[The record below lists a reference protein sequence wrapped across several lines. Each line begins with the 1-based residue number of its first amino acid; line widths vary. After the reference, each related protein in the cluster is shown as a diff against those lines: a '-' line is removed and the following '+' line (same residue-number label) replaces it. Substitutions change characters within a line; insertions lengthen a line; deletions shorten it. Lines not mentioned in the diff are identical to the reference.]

1 MIRFHRVV
9 DPARPVEW
17 RRLTAAQNIYQ
28 RAFPGYPQYAQKI
41 AELVQ
46 SPHKRDFEP
55 ILLVAEGAKAR
66 VRAFSLSFYFPDL
79 RAAYLDY
86 LASDPGRRARGIGGA
101 MYEATREMLVVKGAQ
116 GMFFDVLTDDP
127 NLINKTQDLRKNIR
141 TLRFYE
147 RFNAR
152 PIMGTLYESLVTVAN
167 RGWLTYLVYDALGRT
182 VPLSRA
188 DLKKVMARIF
198 EKKYSMPRNHPDVQR
213 VLNSVREGPVRLRPP
228 KYETAAKTEVDP
240 TQLKLA
246 RAVVSAKEFKIH
258 HLHEKGYMERPA
270 RVDAIVNVIQDL
282 QLERTPARRH
292 GLSAIS
298 AVHDKRLIHFFEKAE
313 EQLDPDAIFY
323 PHVFPVRHA
332 ARLPRTWEVQG
343 GYFCI
348 DASTPV
354 TSNVFKA
361 ARAAADCALTAA
373 DLVLSGEPTAYALC
387 RPPGHHAGVS
397 TFGGFCYFNN
407 AAVAANRLAQEGRV
421 ALLDIDYHHG
431 NGSQEIFYER
441 DDVLFISIHGHPE
454 VSFPY
459 FSGYRNERGARKG
472 LGYTRNYPLFP
483 SVGDR
488 EYLETLDAALRHVR
502 KYKPDWLVVSV
513 GFDIMTGEPTGR
525 FSLRAHGMRLV
536 GERLGALNLPTV
548 IIQEGGYSLTNL
560 RRGGR
565 AFTLG
570 ITGALLGTASLV

>member
-9 DPARPVEW
+9 DPSRPVEW

-28 RAFPGYPQYAQKI
+28 RAFPGYPQYAERI
-41 AELVQ
+41 AHLVR

-86 LASDPGRRARGIGGA
+86 LASDPGRRARGLGGA
-101 MYEATREMLVVKGAQ
+101 VYEATREMLVVKGAQ

-147 RFNAR
+147 RFGAR
-152 PIMGTLYESLVTVAN
+152 PIAGTLYESLVTAAN
-167 RGWLTYLVYDALGRT
+167 RGWLTYLVYDPLGRSA
-182 VPLSRA
+182 PLSRA
-188 DLKKVMARIF
+188 DLKRVMARVF
-198 EKKYSMPRNHPDVQR
+198 EKKYSMPRNHPDVRR
-213 VLNSVREGPVRLRPP
+213 VLDSVRDDPVRLRPP
-228 KYETAAKTEVDP
+228 RYETAPKTAVDP

-246 RAVVSAKEFKIH
+246 RAVVAAEDYKIH
-258 HLHEKGYMERPA
+258 HLRERGYMERPA
-270 RVDAIVNVIQDL
+270 RVGEIAKVVENL
-282 QLERTPARRH
+282 QLERAPARRF
-292 GLSAIS
+292 GLGSIT

-313 EQLDPDAIFY
+313 EQLDPDAVFY
-323 PHVFPVRHA
+323 PHVFPLRQQ
-332 ARLPRTWEVQG
+332 ARLPRTWENQG

-348 DASTPV
+348 DATTPV

-361 ARAAADCALTAA
+361 ARAAVDCALTGAE
-373 DLVLSGEPTAYALC
+373 LVLSGEPMAYALC

-407 AAVAANRLAQEGRV
+407 AAIAANRLAREGRV
-421 ALLDIDYHHG
+421 ALMDIDYHHG

-441 DDVLFISIHGHPE
+441 DDVFFVSIHGHPE

-459 FSGYRNERGARKG
+459 FSGYRNERGAGKG

-483 SVGDR
+483 GVSDK
-488 EYLETLDAALRHVR
+488 EYLETLDDALKHVR
-502 KYKPDWLVVSV
+502 KYNPEWLVVSV
-513 GFDIMTGEPTGR
+513 GFDTMRGEPTGR
-525 FSLRAHGMRLV
+525 FSVKAHGMRQI
-536 GERLGALNLPTV
+536 GERLGALSVPTV
-548 IIQEGGYSLTNL
+548 IVQEGGYSLTNL

-570 ITGALLGTASLV
+570 IAGALLGTVSLV